1 MMDIRG
7 LWKYQDLLEE
17 YSQLQV
23 RASKVILELQRERDE
38 ARRECERLKERCDGQ
53 KKDLRALRLQ
63 CGALD
68 NEREKLR
75 IEKDWQ
81 RKERKAARAEIKELK
96 KIRWRWLDAEHGW
109 WPVEGANID
118 DMVRK
123 VPYVP
128 YAPRPQEKQVPEV

>member
-1 MMDIRG
+1 MDIRG
-7 LWKYQDLLEE
+7 LWKYQDLLDE

-38 ARRECERLKERCDGQ
+38 ACRECERLKEHCDEQ
-53 KKDLRALRLQ
+53 RKDLRALRLQ
-63 CGALD
+63 CGTLD
-68 NEREKLR
+68 NECEKLR

-96 KIRWRWLDAEHGW
+96 KIRWRWLDAERGW
-109 WPVEGANID
+109 WPTEGADID
-118 DMVRK
+118 EMMEK

-128 YAPRPQEKQVPEV
+128 YAPKPKEKQVPEA

>member
-1 MMDIRG
+1 MDIRG

-23 RASKVILELQRERDE
+23 RASKAMLEIQRERDE
-38 ARRECERLKERCDGQ
+38 ARRECEKF
-53 KKDLRALRLQ
+53 
-63 CGALD
+63 
-68 NEREKLR
+68 
-75 IEKDWQ
+75 
-81 RKERKAARAEIKELK
+81 KERKAARAEIKELK

-109 WPVEGANID
+109 WPVEGVDID

-128 YAPRPQEKQVPEV
+128 YAPKPQAKQVPEA

>member
-38 ARRECERLKERCDGQ
+38 ARRECDQLKECCNEQ

-68 NEREKLR
+68 SECERLHL
-75 IEKDWQ
+75 EKDVQ
-81 RKERKAARAEIKELK
+81 YKARKAARAEAEELK
-96 KIRWRWLDAEHGW
+96 KIRWRWLDAKHGW
-109 WPVEGANID
+109 WPVEGD
-118 DMVRK
+118 DVDEMVQK
-123 VPYVP
+123 VPYVT
-128 YAPRPQEKQVPEV
+128 YALKRKEKQVPEK

>member
-1 MMDIRG
+1 MDIRG
-7 LWKYQDLLEE
+7 LWKYQDLIEE
-17 YSQLQV
+17 YSHLQV
-23 RASKVILELQRERDE
+23 RASKAMLELQRERDE
-38 ARRECERLKERCDGQ
+38 VRRECERLKERYDEQ

-63 CGALD
+63 CGELD
-68 NEREKLR
+68 NECEKLR

-109 WPVEGANID
+109 WPAEGTDID
-118 DMVRK
+118 EMVQK

-128 YAPRPQEKQVPEV
+128 YAPKPKAKQVPEV

>member
-38 ARRECERLKERCDGQ
+38 ARRECDQLKERCDEQ
-53 KKDLRALRLQ
+53 RQDLRALRLQ

-68 NEREKLR
+68 NENKQLQ

-81 RKERKAARAEIKELK
+81 RKERKAARAEVKELK
-96 KIRWRWLDAEHGW
+96 KIRWRWLDADHGW
-109 WPVEGANID
+109 WPVEGVDID
-118 DMVRK
+118 EIVQK
-123 VPYVP
+123 VPYVT
-128 YAPRPQEKQVPEV
+128 YALKRKEKQVPEK